1 MQRYTGAGHNAGFG
15 GGVPGRGVVAGGREK
30 GRLEPSSFHGA
41 NYPANLRRQPQV
53 APYKLK
59 CDKEPLNARLGA
71 PDFYPQTLSC
81 AEETLTKEYVQ
92 SGYKDTVEGIEE
104 AREIVLSQIP
114 YLSKP
119 DIATKCKE
127 ALKKRFRAINESRAQ
142 KRKAG
147 QVYGVPL
154 SGSLLTKPG
163 MYPEQMHSNEDTR
176 RKWIEV
182 NQISLSFSSSFP
194 VM

>member
-1 MQRYTGAGHNAGFG
+1 MLMILF
-15 GGVPGRGVVAGGREK
+15 
-30 GRLEPSSFHGA
+30 F
-41 NYPANLRRQPQV
+41 RRQPLV

-59 CDKEPLNARLGA
+59 CDKESLNARLGA

-142 KRKAG
+142 KRLAKFM
-147 QVYGVPL
+147 
-154 SGSLLTKPG
+154 GSLFLA
-163 MYPEQMHSNEDTR
+163 R
-176 RKWIEV
+176 C
-182 NQISLSFSSSFP
+182 
-194 VM
+194 

>member
-1 MQRYTGAGHNAGFG
+1 KLVFPLYYGF
-15 GGVPGRGVVAGGREK
+15 
-30 GRLEPSSFHGA
+30 
-41 NYPANLRRQPQV
+41 
-53 APYKLK
+53 
-59 CDKEPLNARLGA
+59 CRLGA

-176 RKWIEV
+176 RKWIEALV
-182 NQISLSFSSSFP
+182 QPNRRLWSLAEQVPRGFRRKLLFNYLIRYNVPLLRASWLVKVTYLNQVRSNIIQ
-194 VM
+194 